1 MKDRSTRRRRNTNRK
16 PQTCFLFRVGISG
29 RWFSSTLRRGG
40 QATTKG
46 VSAFSKA
53 KEDDQKHLEELE
65 ELLTFQEPR
74 EEEGEAVEEDEEK
87 DEKRGK
93 RKERRAMAIHA
104 TKTEEP
110 TKGACY
116 GCGASLQV
124 SDERQAG
131 FVEWDVYETK
141 KKYKQLNQV
150 LCQRCHLLCNGKMVP
165 GIADWGTTNVKVSKQ
180 TQRER

>member
-1 MKDRSTRRRRNTNRK
+1 M
-16 PQTCFLFRVGISG
+16 
-29 RWFSSTLRRGG
+29 
-40 QATTKG
+40 
-46 VSAFSKA
+46 
-53 KEDDQKHLEELE
+53 
-65 ELLTFQEPR
+65 TFQEPR

-110 TKGACY
+110 TKGTCY